1 MLSLLIVFMF
11 VPLTRVS
18 CFQLTSAWRF
28 VISPWI
34 VIMSP
39 AAVPIAFCRAEM
51 SPLML
56 LIAVATTQFWIA
68 FVEDVFNAESTVG
81 LFVRSV

>member
-18 CFQLTSAWRF
+18 CFQLTSAWRL

-34 VIMSP
+34 MVMSP
-39 AAVPIAFCRAEM
+39 AASPTAFCRAEM

-56 LIAVATTQFWIA
+56 LIAVATAQFWIA
-68 FVEDVFNAESTVG
+68 FVEAVLSTESTVG
-81 LFVRSV
+81 LFIKSV